1 MFIKDFVFK
10 KPDIQILPF
19 PTYFEA
25 EDDDNSEPL
34 VADLGEL
41 DPFMVA
47 DYLIVAEAGFLL
59 SSLKPV
65 WECISSY
72 ILKCF
77 SIWNILK

>member
-1 MFIKDFVFK
+1 VFIKDFVFK

-47 DYLIVAEAGFLL
+47 DYLIVAEAGFL
-59 SSLKPV
+59 SLEPV
-65 WECISSY
+65 
-72 ILKCF
+72 
-77 SIWNILK
+77 

>member
-47 DYLIVAEAGFLL
+47 DYLIVAEQVY
-59 SSLKPV
+59 SCQVWSLCKSV
-65 WECISSY
+65 VAVI
-72 ILKCF
+72 F
-77 SIWNILK
+77 

>member
-1 MFIKDFVFK
+1 
-10 KPDIQILPF
+10 
-19 PTYFEA
+19 
-25 EDDDNSEPL
+25 
-34 VADLGEL
+34 
-41 DPFMVA
+41 MVA

>member
-1 MFIKDFVFK
+1 VFIKDFVFK

-47 DYLIVAEAGFLL
+47 DYLIVAEAGFWLYF
-59 SSLKPV
+59 KVFFNPK
-65 WECISSY
+65 CIK
-72 ILKCF
+72 IIF
-77 SIWNILK
+77 F